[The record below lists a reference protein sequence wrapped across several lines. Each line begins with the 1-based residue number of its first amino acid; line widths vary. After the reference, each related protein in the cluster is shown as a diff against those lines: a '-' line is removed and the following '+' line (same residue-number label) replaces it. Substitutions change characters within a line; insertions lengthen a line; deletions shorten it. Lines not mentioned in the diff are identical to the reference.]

1 MIRGAVA
8 VLCLIVATSVRAQ
21 QVPAGGSCAVPIA
34 ADTGTTAEGARAGI
48 AAAEERV
55 VAGRAMGGFIG
66 GLPIG
71 FLGILVIQGDPV
83 GAIGIGAGVGIIG
96 ASWRLGGIEPPQTQ
110 SLRDHGPAYQ
120 GAYARSYRER
130 LLDRRRKA
138 AILSGVAGSVTGF
151 VLLFMLLSSIDT

>member
-21 QVPAGGSCAVPIA
+21 QVPAGGSFAVPIA

-71 FLGILVIQGDPV
+71 FLGLLLTRADPA
-83 GAIGIGAGVGIIG
+83 GAIGVGSGLGIIG
-96 ASWRLGGIEPPQTQ
+96 AS
-110 SLRDHGPAYQ
+110 
-120 GAYARSYRER
+120 
-130 LLDRRRKA
+130 
-138 AILSGVAGSVTGF
+138 
-151 VLLFMLLSSIDT
+151 